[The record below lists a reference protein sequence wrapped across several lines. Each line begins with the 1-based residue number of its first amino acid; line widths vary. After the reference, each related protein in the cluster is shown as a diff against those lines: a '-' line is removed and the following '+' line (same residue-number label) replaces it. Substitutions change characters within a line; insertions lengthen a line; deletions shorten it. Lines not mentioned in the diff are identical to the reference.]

1 MRRFHII
8 HSPILLCET
17 SSARITTVVLH
28 ALNDIALTAKHL
40 MLDIDLVN
48 VR

>member
-8 HSPILLCET
+8 NSPILFCDT
-17 SSARITTVVLH
+17 SIARATTVDQ
-28 ALNDIALTAKHL
+28 ALNNIAFTAKHL

>member
-1 MRRFHII
+1 MRRFHIT
-8 HSPILLCET
+8 HSPILFCDT

-28 ALNDIALTAKHL
+28 ALNDVALTAKHL
-40 MLDIDLVN
+40 MLDINLVN